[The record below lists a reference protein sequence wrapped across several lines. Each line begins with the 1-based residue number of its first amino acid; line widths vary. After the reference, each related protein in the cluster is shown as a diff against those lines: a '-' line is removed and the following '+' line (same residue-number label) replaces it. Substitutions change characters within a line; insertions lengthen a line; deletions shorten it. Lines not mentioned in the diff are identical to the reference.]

1 MLKHRHGDGG
11 RRHARSVLGFG
22 GGRLGGHHR
31 NGRIGRLRRVFDHGD
46 LRYVL
51 LQLIAEK
58 PRHGYELIKAIEEKF
73 GGMYSPSP
81 GVIYPTLTLLE
92 ELGYLRTETGT
103 GTKRL
108 YSMTEEGTAYL
119 GANRAVVDAI
129 FNRMAETSRALGA
142 GPPPE
147 IRRAMHNLE
156 LALSIRLGKE
166 PLDEA
171 QVRAITGALDR
182 VASEIERS

>member
-1 MLKHRHGDGG
+1 MFGHRHARGE
-11 RRHARSVLGFG
+11 RRHARGVFGFG
-22 GGRLGGHHR
+22 GGRFGGHHR
-31 NGRIGRLRRVFDHGD
+31 GGRPGRVFDHGD

-92 ELGYLRTETGT
+92 ELGYLRPETGG
-103 GTKRL
+103 GTKKL
-108 YSMTEEGTAYL
+108 YSMTEDGAKFLTANQAL
-119 GANRAVVDAI
+119 VDAI
-129 FNRMAETSRALGA
+129 FGRMAEVSRAYGT
-142 GPPPE
+142 GPAPE

-156 LALSIRLGKE
+156 MALSIRLGRG
-166 PLDEA
+166 PLDTGQA
-171 QVRAITGALDR
+171 RTITEALDR
-182 VASEIERS
+182 VAGEIERS